1 MMKRK
6 LLWII
11 AILVLIS
18 LACGTFGKN
27 DKDDKQSSNE
37 ATAAEIENGQSQN
50 EDEDDSPSNDE
61 KMDDEQKDVEEES
74 FEENSNNN
82 QEIEI
87 EEEAVQL
94 NSDAPQFFRDE
105 LDGELDEIN
114 WTTEYHYWVDEDVE
128 EEDEEAIPVYTL
140 EQERGALK
148 FDLESPWLYIYR
160 MYNPHKYKDVRIDI
174 EVENKGVNTNNIS
187 LVCRSTDYGWYE
199 FIATSGGYYSIMRY
213 YEDGNEQL
221 AYGGIK
227 SIKFGDKKKNVFTAI
242 CDNKTLTY
250 IVNDVEIKSV
260 KDEEIMDEGFV
271 GFNVSAEE
279 VLPVKV
285 EINWLKISEP

>member
-1 MMKRK
+1 MKRK

>member
-1 MMKRK
+1 MMKK
-6 LLWII
+6 NWLWMI
-11 AILVLIS
+11 AILMLIS
-18 LACGTFGKN
+18 LACGSTGK
-27 DKDDKQSSNE
+27 KDQDNE
-37 ATAAEIENGQSQN
+37 QVDEPAAAENDQTSDE
-50 EDEDDSPSNDE
+50 EEDDSPSKSEKEDE
-61 KMDDEQKDVEEES
+61 VDVEEEMEQDS
-74 FEENSNNN
+74 S
-82 QEIEI
+82 
-87 EEEAVQL
+87 EEEPEDISEDDIQEEPVTV
-94 NSDAPQFFRDE
+94 NSDAPAFFRDE
-105 LDGELDEIN
+105 LDGELDEVN

-128 EEDEEAIPVYTL
+128 EEDEEAIPVYTI

-160 MYNPHKYKDVRIDI
+160 MYNPHKYKDVRIDL

-213 YEDGNEQL
+213 YEDGNEEL

-250 IVNDVEIKSV
+250 IVNDVEIKKV

-285 EINWLKISEP
+285 EINWLEISEP